1 MVEVATVGGLGA
13 LPLSYTGGVF
23 FLDYLLRDSNPTP
36 SSRNRTFADR
46 CLNRYTTASFQRIS
60 LKRMVVCAYT
70 KRGPGCDERPCN
82 PLREGADGVADG
94 EEGGGALWGRTSPM

>member
-70 KRGPGCDERPCN
+70 KRGPRVRRA
-82 PLREGADGVADG
+82 PLQPTAR
-94 EEGGGALWGRTSPM
+94 GG